1 MCAMTNAK
9 PVETIMLGNGLV
21 LEIYDHSR
29 KAAGDRWL
37 VKLVA
42 RIDIPI
48 DRLSTET
55 GTIKPDDI
63 RALKASCGNY
73 IRYEQKLERNFID
86 GKQKNAVFQGLMTS
100 YLNGSQSYLSHPDFA
115 KRCALREYRRRQE
128 RNTWYREGSHGEEKP

>member
-1 MCAMTNAK
+1 MCAMTNGK
-9 PVETIMLGNGLV
+9 PVETIMLGNGLM
-21 LEIYDHSR
+21 LEIYDYSR
-29 KAAGDRWL
+29 KMAGDRWL

-42 RIDIPI
+42 RINIPI

-55 GTIKPDDI
+55 GEITPDDI
-63 RALKASCGNY
+63 SALKASSGNY